1 MPQSE
6 QTLENTLVEQL
17 ISLGYENADVVDE
30 ASLLANLKAQLEA
43 FNGVI
48 LTESEFG
55 KVMNHLTR
63 SNAVFEK
70 AKVLRDKMALER
82 DCVRPDGSASQSSDT
97 TYLDFLDDTDLQR
110 NRFQVTQQVT
120 MEDSYKIRYDVT
132 V

>member
-1 MPQSE
+1 MIQSE
-6 QTLENTLVEQL
+6 QILEDKLVAQL
-17 ISLGYENADVVDE
+17 IFLGYDRVDVVDE

-43 FNGVI
+43 FNGVT
-48 LTESEFG
+48 LTDSEFG

-97 TYLDFLDDTDLQR
+97 TYLDFLDDTDLER

-120 MEDSYKIRYDVT
+120 MEGRFRSV
-132 V
+132 